1 MCLFYCISANTI
13 DMDMINGY
21 IRKSELVIEEFEKM
35 VNNLGMR
42 IEELPVDKD
51 GPVKKTYTVIK
62 CDTVI
67 GDNVI
72 GSITVIYTSHTVRH
86 YTTRYNTNHH
96 EHEVI
101 KVLWLSISDEG
112 GYQGKGLG
120 IALLFY
126 GICKIFL
133 INQTVKYIILDDD
146 SDRPMSVSKNIYHKL
161 GLVNEGLI
169 DFEDIGD
176 IDETLQIRLVK
187 DADNAKIGSIEYFFD
202 VAAYQKYS
210 KMIEL

>member
-1 MCLFYCISANTI
+1 
-13 DMDMINGY
+13 MDMINGY

-67 GDNVI
+67 G
-72 GSITVIYTSHTVRH
+72 SITVIYTSHTVRH
-86 YTTRYNTNHH
+86 YTTRYNTNHY
-96 EHEVI
+96 EHEAI
-101 KVLWLSISDEG
+101 KVLWLGISDEG